1 MEKKVFFL
9 LRLKTK
15 IRARWIE
22 HIIKNQIGVNLAIV
36 DFDKR
41 VILIEFDSK
50 LITAQYMRMLVRSLG
65 SDLVI
70 DDKEIQNRQNQ
81 LGNLFVINKRV
92 IVFFAVFVISILGLF
107 CPFSNWLE
115 LAFSGAALFLYF
127 SLYVNALNGNF
138 DRLFWLSDRIGFLF
152 YFLFICFG
160 ITKMLSLNS
169 CFVASICFFV
179 SIIIVQIIFFYRWI
193 KEKSKA
199 EIDLL

>member
-36 DFDKR
+36 DFEKR
-41 VILIEFDSK
+41 IILIEFDSK

-70 DDKEIQNRQNQ
+70 DDKEILNKQNQ
-81 LGNLFVINKRV
+81 LGNLLVIKSR
-92 IVFFAVFVISILGLF
+92 IIIFFALLVVSILGLF

-115 LAFSGAALFLYF
+115 LAFSGVTLFLYS
-127 SLYVNALNGNF
+127 SLYVNALNGHFN
-138 DRLFWLSDRIGFLF
+138 RSFWLIDRIGFLF
-152 YFLFICFG
+152 FFLFVCFG
-160 ITKMLSLNS
+160 LTKMFSLNS
-169 CFVASICFFV
+169 SVVESIYFFV
-179 SIIIVQIIFFYRWI
+179 SIIILQIIFFYRWI
-193 KEKSKA
+193 KERSKA

>member
-36 DFDKR
+36 DFEKR
-41 VILIEFDSK
+41 IILIEFDSK
-50 LITAQYMRMLVRSLG
+50 LIPAQYMRMLVRSLG

-70 DDKEIQNRQNQ
+70 DDKEILNKQNQ
-81 LGNLFVINKRV
+81 LGNLLVIKRRIV
-92 IVFFAVFVISILGLF
+92 VFFALLIVSILGLF

-115 LAFSGAALFLYF
+115 LAFSGMALFLYS
-127 SLYVNALNGNF
+127 SLYVNALNGHFN
-138 DRLFWLSDRIGFLF
+138 RSFWLIDRIGFLF

-160 ITKMLSLNS
+160 LTKMFSLNS
-169 CFVASICFFV
+169 SVVESICFFV
-179 SIIIVQIIFFYRWI
+179 SIIIVQIIFFYRWV